1 MAVLNLPFRA
11 PKVARPKLITVSPP
25 VKPRKPHDRAA
36 KLAEVEERLLAD
48 AIAAHPSCERAVS
61 HLLSDLEKPGRASTG
76 ANARLTQVPHHAQVE
91 RIEDLLL
98 EAIVRTHPNRGRAID
113 RLLGDVVGDAA
124 MDDADALADHHAAA
138 EMSFDNDFDG
148 LG

>member
-1 MAVLNLPFRA
+1 MAVLNLPSRA
-11 PKVARPKLITVSPP
+11 PKVARPKFVTVAPP
-25 VKPRKPHDRAA
+25 ARPRKPHDRAS
-36 KLAEVEERLLAD
+36 KLQEVEERLLAD

-61 HLLSDLEKPGRASTG
+61 HLLSDLEKPGHVSA
-76 ANARLTQVPHHAQVE
+76 AKEARLTQLPHHSQVE

-124 MDDADALADHHAAA
+124 IDDADTLAEHAAA
-138 EMSFDNDFDG
+138 EMTFDNDFDG
-148 LG
+148 MA